1 MNNLNKTKIL
11 NATIEL
17 ANEIRIALLEDKEE
31 LMSLYKE
38 IMELAPNDTIQDKM
52 KLMSCKFRVDKL
64 LSNLDANIEMVTE
77 LEERVCKHYRTDTY
91 SEFYG
96 RALENMHAMEAVYRK
111 QTGFA
116 FS

>member
-17 ANEIRIALLEDKEE
+17 ANEIRKALLEDKEE

-38 IMELAPNDTIQDKM
+38 VLELAPNKTLEDRM
-52 KLMSCKFRVDKL
+52 RVMGCKFKVDSM
-64 LSNLDANIEMVTE
+64 LSNMDASINMITE
-77 LEERVCKHYRTDTY
+77 LEERVCKHYRTDSY

-96 RALENMHAMEAVYRK
+96 RALENMNSMEGVYRN